1 LGLLFGQHE
10 DFLWKTS
17 LIWKIMNACFFSFW
31 GYYLDKFGI
40 KKILMTVLVAEIIN
54 NSMCYFLLQ
63 NKIGY
68 IVSTGLSAIINSCYL
83 GITPTCYALIFGDEK
98 GILLYSI
105 SSILINTF
113 YICRPIINHI
123 ANDKVYTTVDLYM
136 TGIYT
141 KEQAL
146 QQLIFQK
153 PNNQICIAN
162 QDVLDR
168 HLHFV
173 ESIVL

>member
-1 LGLLFGQHE
+1 MKVEKPDVKHSRESLDFGQGFYLTRIKEQALKYAERFIKLGEAAVLNVYDLDE
-10 DFLWKTS
+10 DLTG
-17 LIWKIMNACFFSFW
+17 IQRKIFEKYDGEW
-31 GYYLDKFGI
+31 LD
-40 KKILMTVLVAEIIN
+40 
-54 NSMCYFLLQ
+54 
-63 NKIGY
+63 Y
-68 IVSTGLSAIINSCYL
+68 IVSCRKLKEHECYDIIE
-83 GITPTCYALIFGDEK
+83 GG
-98 GILLYSI
+98 
-105 SSILINTF
+105 
-113 YICRPIINHI
+113 I

>member
-1 LGLLFGQHE
+1 
-10 DFLWKTS
+10 
-17 LIWKIMNACFFSFW
+17 
-31 GYYLDKFGI
+31 
-40 KKILMTVLVAEIIN
+40 
-54 NSMCYFLLQ
+54 
-63 NKIGY
+63 
-68 IVSTGLSAIINSCYL
+68 
-83 GITPTCYALIFGDEK
+83 
-98 GILLYSI
+98 
-105 SSILINTF
+105 
-113 YICRPIINHI
+113 
-123 ANDKVYTTVDLYM
+123 M